1 MTPAWRTT
9 MMSESRT
16 VEMRCAMTTMV
27 AALKPSASRSVR
39 WMASSEARSTDAV
52 ASSTQTTRRRSSS
65 ARAVQSSCRSPSERL
80 LPSSSTWRSSVP
92 SLPSKAWSAASV
104 VRMCGSACSPKG
116 SRLKRSVPL
125 NKCGACGMTATA
137 FRSCAR
143 GTVRVSR
150 PSKMM
155 APPEI
160 KLRRENAE
168 TSDDLP
174 EPLRPTM
181 PTFAPDGMES
191 EMPWRTS
198 GRPSAYL
205 TRRSRSSSAPD
216 RGQPSSALEPAF
228 VESLTLDV
236 KSSAG
241 SCVP

>member
-1 MTPAWRTT
+1 MVPR
-9 MMSESRT
+9 
-16 VEMRCAMTTMV
+16 RCAMVMRV
-27 AALKPSASRSVR
+27 AVLSGPQRRRSWMRASVV
-39 WMASSEARSTDAV
+39 WSTFAV
-52 ASSTQTTRRRSSS
+52 ASSMSTRRDLRAM
-65 ARAVQSSCRSPSERL
+65 ARARHKSCRSPSERL